1 MELIILKRLIKKAM
15 PDVDQVV
22 QSFFNQGIEQIAQ
35 QEIEKSTWIAPGG
48 SSNPDEATPHK
59 YCTVIDFEIS
69 DADKMEQKYGNL
81 TTIER
86 GINGLSSLSGKFYF
100 GMFGGDYCLM
110 YAEPV

>member
-1 MELIILKRLIKKAM
+1 MKRLIKKAM

-69 DADKMEQKYGNL
+69 DPDKMEQKYGNL